1 MKHTW
6 YRRYM
11 QAGAFLLIAAVL
23 LVQFLKPGGVIG
35 TAKAQSAGSQA
46 QGATSVNA
54 TVYVATDYLASMFSS
69 HIAADVPAEFNTRIM
84 DMISTLPKQDQG
96 WALAMAETIL
106 QPSAQ
111 LLSLTPQAGGLG
123 MSLRL
128 SFYPGDPQPI
138 TSNMLIRFSVLN
150 SSTVQVSAQPENGSP
165 ALISAGPLSTFSMPI
180 GQLNSIRSTPGCGN
194 AGLAMNLQFPVSLGS
209 AQASASGGVQGQGQ
223 YLTAKASSAWNGAR
237 ARQENTSAT
246 VPHTTKAAADGPSA
260 YIEIPAS
267 SLAQMG
273 SSIGSLP
280 VGNGL
285 TAQNVRLG
293 VSGSDLTITTDIYWN
308 GFMLGTAV
316 TTVAPTASNGNIVV
330 HVVNTTFTVLWI
342 ITFPMNS
349 YNAQIE
355 QTLNAKLGSALAG
368 KFNVMAAGIGPMQG
382 LPCAAGNSLVLAG
395 SANLGV

>member
-1 MKHTW
+1 MKQKW
-6 YRRYM
+6 YRHYV
-11 QAGAFLLIAAVL
+11 QVGAFLLIAAIL
-23 LVQFLKPGGVIG
+23 LVQFVKPGGVIG
-35 TAKAQSAGSQA
+35 TAKAQSAAIQRA
-46 QGATSVNA
+46 QSATSVNA
-54 TVYVATDYLASMFSS
+54 TVYLATDYLASMFSS
-69 HIAADVPAEFNTRIM
+69 HIAASVPATFNARIM
-84 DMISTLPKQDQG
+84 EMVSRLPKQDQG
-96 WALAMAETIL
+96 WALAMAQTLL

-111 LLSLTPQAGGLG
+111 LLSLAPEPGGLG
-123 MSLRL
+123 MSMRL

-138 TSNMLIRFSVLN
+138 TSDMLISFQVLD
-150 SSTVQVSAQPENGSP
+150 SSTVQVSAQPVNGSP

-194 AGLAMNLQFPVSLGS
+194 SALALNLQFPVAIGG
-209 AQASASGGVQGQGQ
+209 AQASVQGQGQ
-223 YLTAKASSAWNGAR
+223 AQYLTARASSAWDGAR
-237 ARQENTSAT
+237 AGQDTRSPVLSQVTNAPES
-246 VPHTTKAAADGPSA
+246 GPNA
-260 YIEIPAS
+260 FIEIPAS

-285 TAQNVRLG
+285 TAQNVRIG

-316 TTVAPTASNGNIVV
+316 TTVAPSAENGNIVV

-355 QTLNAKLGSALAG
+355 QTLNAKLGGALAG
-368 KFNVMAAGIGPMQG
+368 KFNVLAAGIGPMQG
-382 LPCAAGNSLVLAG
+382 LPCAAENSLVLAG
-395 SANLGV
+395 AASLGV